1 MVKKIIFSACVTFS
15 TFVGVQAQKIS
26 SATIGDVAARSIGPA
41 VMGGRITCIE
51 GVNSKPKVVYV
62 GAAGGGVWKTDDAGV
77 SFKSIFD
84 KYCQSIGDIAI
95 DQKHPDTLW
104 VSTRKS
110 NMRNTVSIGNGIFM
124 SKDGG
129 ENWQQMGLQK
139 TEHIS
144 KVIIHPG
151 NSNVLYVA
159 APGPLWSDG
168 PDRGIYK
175 TTDGGKTWEK
185 IYYINERTG
194 CADLIMDPRDPETLI
209 AYRGNSGEN
218 LLPFHPA
225 DPQAGSLKVSME
237 VKRGDPSAK
246 DFRKETLAEW
256 Q

>member
-1 MVKKIIFSACVTFS
+1 MVKKIIFSACITLS
-15 TFVGVQAQKIS
+15 ALAAGQAQKIS

-51 GVNSKPKVVYV
+51 GVNTKPKVVYV

-104 VSTRKS
+104 VGTGES

-139 TEHIS
+139 NRTHQQGH
-144 KVIIHPG
+144 HP
-151 NSNVLYVA
+151 
-159 APGPLWSDG
+159 
-168 PDRGIYK
+168 
-175 TTDGGKTWEK
+175 
-185 IYYINERTG
+185 
-194 CADLIMDPRDPETLI
+194 
-209 AYRGNSGEN
+209 SG
-218 LLPFHPA
+218 
-225 DPQAGSLKVSME
+225 
-237 VKRGDPSAK
+237 
-246 DFRKETLAEW
+246 
-256 Q
+256 